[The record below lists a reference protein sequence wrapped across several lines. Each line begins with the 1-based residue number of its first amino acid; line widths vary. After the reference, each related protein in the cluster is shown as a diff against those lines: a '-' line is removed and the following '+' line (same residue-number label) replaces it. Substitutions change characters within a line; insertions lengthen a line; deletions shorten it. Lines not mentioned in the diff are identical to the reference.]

1 MGNLW
6 SGRFEKDMDETVEEY
21 NASIDL
27 DKRFYDVDIQ
37 GSIAHVKMLSKQ
49 EIIEEDEK
57 NDIIKGL
64 EEVREDIENGKV
76 DFSYKNEDIH
86 MTIEKLLIE
95 KIGDVGKKL
104 HTARSRNDQIAL
116 DTRLFMKKETDNLI
130 NELALLE
137 EVILKKSEEYRDDIM
152 IGYTHLQHAQPVTIG
167 FYLMAYFQ
175 MFKRDIERFI
185 DLQKRI
191 DYNPLG
197 SGALAGTT
205 INIDRE
211 HTTRLLGF
219 NNITE
224 NAMDSVSD
232 KDFILEFLNNCSIS
246 MMHLSRFS
254 EEIIIWNSQEFR
266 YIDIDDSFCTGSSI
280 MPQKKNPDIAE
291 LVRGKTGRIYGNL
304 MSLLTTMKGTPLAYN
319 KDFQE
324 DKRVLF
330 DSLDTLSTSLRIFS
344 KMLLNI
350 RFNTEIIKE
359 NTKKGF
365 LAATDIAEHM
375 VKLKIPFREAHEIV
389 GNMVKYCESREIGLE
404 DLREEDYPKI
414 SDKIKKDMIPDLSPE
429 ACIGR
434 RKSYG
439 GTAENEV
446 ERQIKKGKEFIK
458 KI

>member
-254 EEIIIWNSQEFR
+254 EEIIIWNSHEFK

>member
-86 MTIEKLLIE
+86 MSVERLLIE

-116 DTRLFMKKETDNLI
+116 DTRLFMKNEVDNLI

-137 EVILKKSEEYRDDIM
+137 EVLLKKAEEYKNYIM
-152 IGYTHLQHAQPVTIG
+152 IGYTHLQHAQPVSIG

-175 MFKRDIERFI
+175 MFKRDIERFV
-185 DLQKRI
+185 DLQERI

-205 INIDRE
+205 IDIDRE
-211 HTTRLLGF
+211 HTTKLLGF
-219 NNITE
+219 RKATE

-232 KDFILEFLNNCSIS
+232 KDFILEFLNNCSIA

-254 EEIIIWNSQEFR
+254 EEIIIWNSHEFK

-291 LVRGKTGRIYGNL
+291 LVRGKTGRIYGHL
-304 MSLLTTMKGTPLAYN
+304 LQLLTTLKGLPLAYN
-319 KDFQE
+319 KDMQE
-324 DKRVLF
+324 DKEGLF
-330 DSLDTLSTSLRIFS
+330 DTVDTLTTILQIFPG
-344 KMLLNI
+344 MLK
-350 RFNTEIIKE
+350 TMK
-359 NTKKGF
+359 
-365 LAATDIAEHM
+365 
-375 VKLKIPFREAHEIV
+375 
-389 GNMVKYCESREIGLE
+389 
-404 DLREEDYPKI
+404 
-414 SDKIKKDMIPDLSPE
+414 
-429 ACIGR
+429 
-434 RKSYG
+434 
-439 GTAENEV
+439 
-446 ERQIKKGKEFIK
+446 
-458 KI
+458 

>member
-1 MGNLW
+1 MANLW
-6 SGRFEKDMDETVEEY
+6 SGRFEKEMDEIVEEF

-27 DKRFYDVDIQ
+27 DKRFYEVDIQ
-37 GSIAHVKMLSKQ
+37 GSKAHVKMLAKQ
-49 EIIEEDEK
+49 NIIEENEK
-57 NDIIKGL
+57 EEILKGL
-64 EEVREDIENGKV
+64 EEVRNDIEEGRV

-86 MTIEKLLIE
+86 MSIERLLIE

-116 DTRLFMKKETDNLI
+116 DTRLFMKNEVDNLI

-137 EVILKKSEEYRDDIM
+137 EVLLKKAEEYKNYIM
-152 IGYTHLQHAQPVTIG
+152 IGYTHLQHAQPVSIG

-175 MFKRDIERFI
+175 MFKRDIERFV
-185 DLQKRI
+185 DLQERI

-205 INIDRE
+205 IDIDRE
-211 HTTRLLGF
+211 HTTKLLGF
-219 NNITE
+219 KKTTE

-232 KDFILEFLNNCSIS
+232 KDFILEFLNNCSIA

-254 EEIIIWNSQEFR
+254 EEIIIWNSQEFN

-291 LVRGKTGRIYGNL
+291 LIRGKTGRIYGNL
-304 MSLLTTMKGTPLAYN
+304 MSLMTTMKGTPLAYN

-330 DSLDTLSTSLRIFS
+330 DSLDTLMTSLRVFS
-344 KMLLNI
+344 KMMLNI
-350 RFNTEIIKE
+350 KFNTEIIKE

-389 GNMVKYCESREIGLE
+389 GNMVKYCEKKEIGLE
-404 DLREEDYPKI
+404 NLKEEDYPEI
-414 SDKIKKDMIPDLSPE
+414 SDKITKDMIPDLSPE
-429 ACIGR
+429 SCVER
-434 RKSYG
+434 RKSFG
-439 GTAENEV
+439 GTSIKEV
-446 ERQIKKGKEFIK
+446 ERQIELGKEFIK
-458 KI
+458 EI

>member
-76 DFSYKNEDIH
+76 DFFYKNEDIH

-254 EEIIIWNSQEFR
+254 EEIIIWNSHEFK